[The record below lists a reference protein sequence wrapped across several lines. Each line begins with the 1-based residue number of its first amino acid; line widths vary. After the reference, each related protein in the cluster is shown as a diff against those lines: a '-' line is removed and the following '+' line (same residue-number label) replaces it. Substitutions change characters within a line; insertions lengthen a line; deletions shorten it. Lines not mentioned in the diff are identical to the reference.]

1 MKLEHFDENAFE
13 NAVMSLFHD
22 ELGYQTRRGADV
34 ERDYREPFSEVDL
47 KEALRRVNPSL
58 PDEAL
63 DDAVAKVRDIENGA
77 LTQRNKRFTDY
88 LQNGVE
94 VRYFERG
101 EERYARAYLL
111 DYRDPENN
119 EFVAVNQWNYVENG
133 TTKRFDV
140 VVYVN
145 ALPLV
150 VVELKSPVRDA
161 VDASAAYRQLRNY
174 MQDAPNFFVYNAFCV
189 MSDMRVSKVGTIT
202 SSESRFVE
210 WKSENGERR
219 SAETAAFTRY
229 EVCFRGLFEKRR
241 FLDLVRNFTCF
252 ASDGRSDVKILAGY
266 HQYFAVKKAV
276 ESTRRA
282 RELGDG
288 KGGVFWHTQGSGKS
302 FSMVFY
308 AKAVQEALDSPT
320 LVVLTDRNDLDDQLF
335 LQFTKCREFLR
346 QEPKRAESRA
356 ELQSLLKGRQANG
369 IFFSTMQK
377 FLPSNEKGKDGE
389 KKRSARFDEP
399 LTARHDVVV
408 IADEAHRGQY
418 GLSEKFDEKSGKTSI
433 GAARLIRKAL
443 PNAVYLGFTGTPIS
457 TKDRDTREVFGD
469 YVDVY
474 DMTQAVEDGAT
485 RPVYYESRVIKL
497 RLNEENLRLI
507 DKEYDKLAER
517 AETETV
523 ERSKR
528 EHSGLAAVLGHDA
541 TVDAFVGDVLT
552 HYERNRANLLT
563 GKALIV
569 AYSRPIA
576 MKIYDRILELRP
588 EWGEKVAVVTTGS
601 NDDPEE
607 WKQIIGDKKR
617 KDELAQRFKDD
628 AGPLKIAIVVDMW
641 LTGFDAPSLATM
653 YVYKPMKGHN
663 LMQAIAR
670 VNRVFPEKEGGLVVD
685 YVGIAAALKEAMNEY
700 TARDREKLG
709 EFDVAN
715 SAYGKFLEKREICA
729 DLLAGFD
736 YSGFIAGSDFV
747 RAKII
752 GDAVDFALG
761 KDASQTELKEEDR
774 FRRVYV
780 EEALALKRALS
791 LCASLVDE
799 EKRLE
804 AAFFEALR
812 SVLARFAS
820 GGGSGGKLGLA
831 EINGQI
837 NELLKQSLKSDGV
850 VNLFGDV
857 RDSFSLF
864 DPEFLAEIGKM
875 KRRNLAAE
883 LLKRLIAEQIK
894 VYRRTN
900 VVQAKKFS
908 EIFTD
913 ATRRYFDGLLTNE
926 ETIEALINLAKEIV
940 DAAAR
945 GEEMGLT
952 PEEKAFYDALT
963 QPKAVQDF
971 YENDQLV
978 ALTKALTEELRRA
991 QTLDWGRKK
1000 NGRAD
1005 MRRTVKRL
1013 LKRFKYP
1020 PEGRA
1025 DALDAVLAQCET
1037 WVDHGEGS
1045 INRLEQR
1052 GFLSA

>member
-1 MKLEHFDENAFE
+1 MKIEHYDENCFE
-13 NAVMSLFHD
+13 NGVMSLFRE
-22 ELGYQTRRGADV
+22 ELGYQTRRGAEV
-34 ERDYREPFSEVDL
+34 ERDYREPFSEVEL
-47 KEALRRVNPSL
+47 WQALRRVNPNL

-63 DDAVAKVRDIENGA
+63 DDAVRKIRHVEIGT
-77 LTQRNKRFTDY
+77 LIQRNKEFTDY

-133 TTKRFDV
+133 LTKRFDV

-150 VVELKSPVRDA
+150 VVELKSPVRDG
-161 VDASAAYRQLRNY
+161 VDASSAYRQLRNY
-174 MQDAPNFFVYNAFCV
+174 IADAPNFFVYNAFCV
-189 MSDMRVSKVGTIT
+189 MSDMVQSKVGTIT
-202 SSESRFVE
+202 SPETRFAE

-219 SAETAAFTRY
+219 SGETTGFTPY
-229 EVCFRGLFEKRR
+229 YVLFRGLFEKRR
-241 FLDLVRNFTCF
+241 FLDLVKNFVCF

-302 FSMVFY
+302 FSMTFY
-308 AKAVQEALDSPT
+308 AKAIQDALDSPT

-335 LQFTKCREFLR
+335 LQFTKCRDFLR
-346 QEPKRAESRA
+346 QTPERAETKEGLR
-356 ELQSLLKGRQANG
+356 ELLEGRKANG
-369 IFFSTMQK
+369 IFFSTIHK
-377 FLPSNEKGKDGE
+377 FLPPNEKDE
-389 KKRSARFDEP
+389 AKRAEWLARINEP
-399 LTARHDVVV
+399 LTKRRDVVV
-408 IADEAHRGQY
+408 IADEAHRSQY
-418 GLSEKFDEKSGKTSI
+418 GLREKFDKESGKTSF
-433 GAARLIRKAL
+433 GSALLIRKAL

-457 TKDRDTREVFGD
+457 AADRDTREVFGD

-485 RPVYYESRVIKL
+485 KPVYYESRVIKL
-497 RLNEENLRLI
+497 GLNAENLRLI
-507 DKEYDKLAER
+507 DEEYDKLAQN
-517 AETETV
+517 AESEAI

-528 EHSGLAAVLGHDA
+528 ELSGLDAVLGHDA
-541 TVDAFVGDVLT
+541 TVNALVDDILS
-552 HYERNRANLLT
+552 HYEGNRANLLT

-569 AYSRPIA
+569 AYKREIA
-576 MKIYDRILELRP
+576 MKIYRRILELRP
-588 EWGEKVAVVTTGS
+588 GWGEKVAVVMTGS
-601 NDDPEE
+601 NDDPED
-607 WKQIIGDKKR
+607 WKPIIGDKKR
-617 KDELAQRFKDD
+617 KNELAQRFKDD
-628 AGPLKIAIVVDMW
+628 GGPLKIAIVVDMW
-641 LTGFDAPSLATM
+641 LTGFDVPSLATM

-685 YVGIAAALKEAMNEY
+685 YVGIASALKEAMNEY
-700 TARDREKLG
+700 TERDRENYGDLNVAKTALATFRAKLEVCG
-709 EFDVAN
+709 
-715 SAYGKFLEKREICA
+715 
-729 DLLAGFD
+729 DLTRGFD
-736 YSGFIAGSDFV
+736 YSEFADGSDLV
-747 RAKII
+747 RGKII
-752 GDAVDFALG
+752 ADAVDFVLA
-761 KDASQTELKEEDR
+761 KDASQVGLKEEDR
-774 FRRVYV
+774 LSRVLAK
-780 EEALALKRALS
+780 EALAMKKALS
-791 LCASLVDE
+791 LCASLVE
-799 EKRLE
+799 ETERRE

-812 SVLARFAS
+812 SVLVRFATV
-820 GGGSGGKLGLA
+820 GGAGGKKLGLF
-831 EINGQI
+831 EINDQI
-837 NELLKQSLKSDGV
+837 NELLKQSLKSEGV
-850 VNLFGDV
+850 VNLFADV
-857 RDSFSLF
+857 RDEFSLF
-864 DPEFLAEIGKM
+864 DSEFMAEIAKM
-875 KRRNLAAE
+875 KRRNLAVE

-908 EIFTD
+908 ELFSD

-926 ETIEALINLAKEIV
+926 ETIGELLNLAKEIV

-952 PEEKAFYDALT
+952 PEEKAFYDALA

-971 YENDQLV
+971 YENEQLV
-978 ALTKALTEELRRA
+978 ALTKALTEELRRNL
-991 QTLDWGRKK
+991 TIDWRRKK
-1000 NGRAD
+1000 SARAD
-1005 MRRTVKRL
+1005 MRRMVKRL

-1020 PEGRA
+1020 PEEAA

-1037 WVDHGEGS
+1037 WADNTPVAPDAER
-1045 INRLEQR
+1045 N
-1052 GFLSA
+1052 

>member
-1 MKLEHFDENAFE
+1 MAFYSYDENCFE
-13 NAVMSLFHD
+13 NAVMALFGD

-34 ERDYREPFSEVDL
+34 ERDYREPFSEVEL
-47 KEALRRVNPSL
+47 WQALRRVNPEL

-63 DDAVAKVRDIENGA
+63 DDAVRKVRNIELGT
-77 LTQRNKRFTDY
+77 LVQRNKIFTDY

-101 EERYARAYLL
+101 EERYARAHLL

-133 TTKRFDV
+133 MTKRFDV

-150 VVELKSPVRDA
+150 VVELKSPVRDG
-161 VDASAAYRQLRNY
+161 VDVGAAYRQLRNY
-174 MQDAPNFFVYNAFCV
+174 MLDAPNFFVYNAFCA
-189 MSDMRVSKVGTIT
+189 MSDMVQSKVGTIT
-202 SSESRFVE
+202 SPESRFAE

-219 SAETAAFTRY
+219 SGETTGFTPFD
-229 EVCFRGLFEKRR
+229 VFFRGIFEKRR
-241 FLDLVRNFTCF
+241 FLDLVENFVCF

-308 AKAVQEALDSPT
+308 AKALQKTLDSPT
-320 LVVLTDRNDLDDQLF
+320 IVVITDRNDLDDQLY
-335 LQFTKCREFLR
+335 LQFTKCSGFLR
-346 QEPKRAESRA
+346 QTPERAESREGLR
-356 ELQSLLKGRQANG
+356 ELLEGRKANG

-377 FLPSNEKGKDGE
+377 FAE
-389 KKRSARFDEP
+389 RAEP
-399 LTARHDVVV
+399 LTERRDVVV

-418 GLSEKFDEKSGKTSI
+418 GLKEKTVAKRRDDGTVEAKTSI
-433 GAARLIRKAL
+433 GAALLIRKAL
-443 PNAVYLGFTGTPIS
+443 PNAVYIGFTGTPVS
-457 TKDRDTREVFGD
+457 AKDRDTREVFGD

-485 RPVYYESRVIKL
+485 KPVYYESRVVKL
-497 RLNEENLRLI
+497 GLDEEALRRV
-507 DKEYDKLAER
+507 DEEYDKMAQDAEPE
-517 AETETV
+517 AI

-528 EHSGLAAVLGHDA
+528 ELGGFDAVLGHDA
-541 TVDAFVGDVLT
+541 AVNALVDDVLE
-552 HYERNRANLLT
+552 HYETHRANLLT

-569 AYSRPIA
+569 AYKREIA
-576 MKIYDRILELRP
+576 IKIYRRILELRP
-588 EWGEKVAVVTTGS
+588 GWGEKVAVVATDS
-601 NDDPEE
+601 NNDPED
-607 WKQIIGDKKR
+607 WKPILGNKAR
-617 KDELAQRFKDD
+617 RDELAQRFKDD
-628 AGPLKIAIVVDMW
+628 AGSLKIAIVVDMW
-641 LTGFDAPSLATM
+641 LTGFDVPSLATM

-670 VNRVFPEKEGGLVVD
+670 VNRVFPEKAGGLVVD
-685 YVGIAAALKEAMNEY
+685 YVGIAAALKEAMSEY
-700 TARDREKLG
+700 TVRDQENFG
-709 EFDVAN
+709 ESDVAK
-715 SAYGKFLEKREICA
+715 SAYRKFLEKHEVCR
-729 DLLAGFD
+729 DLLRGFD
-736 YSGFIAGSDFV
+736 YSDFVAGSDYV
-747 RAKII
+747 RGKII

-761 KDASQTELKEEDR
+761 KDASQTGLKEEDR

-780 EEALALKRALS
+780 AEALALKQALS

-799 EKRLE
+799 QKRLE

-812 SVLARFAS
+812 TILTRLAAGGAS
-820 GGGSGGKLGLA
+820 GKKLGLP
-831 EINGQI
+831 EINDRI

-850 VNLFGDV
+850 VNLFEGA
-857 RDSFSLF
+857 RDDFSIF
-864 DPEFLAEIGKM
+864 DAEFLAEIAKM
-875 KRRNLAAE
+875 KRRNLAVE
-883 LLKRLIAEQIK
+883 LLKRLIAEQVK

-908 EIFTD
+908 EIFAD

-926 ETIEALINLAKEIV
+926 ETIAELLNLAKEIA

-952 PEEKAFYDALT
+952 AEEKAFYDALT
-963 QPKAVQDF
+963 QPEAVRGF
-971 YENDQLV
+971 YENDELI
-978 ALTKALTEELRRA
+978 ALTKALTEKLREC

-1000 NGRAD
+1000 SGRAK
-1005 MRRTVKRL
+1005 MRLIVKQL
-1013 LKRFKYP
+1013 LKKFKYP
-1020 PEGRA
+1020 PEGED

-1037 WVDHGEGS
+1037 WVDNGEES
-1045 INRLEQR
+1045 INRR
-1052 GFLSA
+1052 A